1 MKIGK
6 YEVVRQIGKGGMSE
20 VFEVEDTAIGSR
32 HALKIYTYAKDDP
45 EVRNRFLVEGRL
57 LARLSHP
64 GIVKVTDIGSDGDRP
79 YFVMDLILGPD
90 GEKQSLADVPDGSAD
105 EETIGRWYDDI
116 RSALAYIH
124 SKGVVHR
131 DLKLQ
136 NVMIGP
142 DSRAVLADFG
152 ISRIFRGENGEEP
165 AVDAVNTIVSVR
177 DGRKPVMGSL
187 GYMAPELEMG
197 AAATPKSDWYALG
210 VLTYKLLTGTWCDSR
225 TDIVSTLETYSPA
238 WQTVI
243 PPLLHSNP
251 DGRECLSFSETKE
264 TLREKAEAEAEKT
277 LLEAERR
284 RKRAGVFSAVAICAA
299 IFAAAAAAA
308 VFARLSRVNAK
319 LADAKSQLAI
329 PVFSKVFAI
338 PATAREDSEGLAE
351 TRHDFELA
359 QVDAW
364 VLTHKYFDG
373 MAAGE
378 ITPSDALEAL
388 KAVQRKVIRGEEDEL
403 LGDEYDTVGENEP
416 LKELFKLAVRKT
428 AKAVRRYNRIAGRPV
443 ASGSGEE
450 QPADNGENE

>member
-20 VFEVEDTAIGSR
+20 VFEVEDPSIGSR

-57 LARLSHP
+57 LAKLSHP
-64 GIVKVTDIGSDGDRP
+64 GIVKVTDIGDDGDRP
-79 YFVMDLILGPD
+79 FFVMDLILGPG
-90 GEKQSLADVPDGSAD
+90 GEKLSLADIPEGSAD

-152 ISRIFRGENGEEP
+152 ISRIFRGDNGEEP
-165 AVDAVNTIVSVR
+165 VDAVNTIVNVR

-210 VLTYKLLTGTWCDSR
+210 VMTYKLLTGTWCDSR

-238 WQTVI
+238 WQAVI

-251 DGRECLSFSETKE
+251 DGRECLSYSETKE
-264 TLREKAEAEAEKT
+264 SLREKAEAETEKT

-284 RKRAGVFSAVAICAA
+284 RRKAG
-299 IFAAAAAAA
+299 IFAAAAAAVA
-308 VFARLSRVNAK
+308 VFASIAAAATFARLARVNAK
-319 LADAKSQLAI
+319 YADAKAHLAL
-329 PVFSKVFAI
+329 PTFAKAFAI
-338 PATAREDSEGLAE
+338 PSSLPGGDAEGIVE
-351 TRHDFELA
+351 KRHDLELA

-373 MAAGE
+373 MAEGVLS
-378 ITPSDALEAL
+378 PDDALEAL
-388 KAVQRKVIRGEEDEL
+388 KAVQRKVVKNEEDDL

-428 AKAVRRYNRIAGRPV
+428 AKSIRRHNRIAGRPV
-443 ASGSGEE
+443 S
-450 QPADNGENE
+450 PADDREDAVEGER